1 MSKQIF
7 SKIAKIG
14 EEIRSA
20 EAIKVELATVQ
31 KLSTMTDEVEKAY
44 NKFNND
50 YTKLQSAVKPVVSSG
65 ETLLTLTGSIKNEY
79 SILAADFKKIG
90 LNINDYDEGKKYNRL
105 NAIDQEGTIE
115 DMIREAKLLL

>member
-1 MSKQIF
+1 MSKHIF

-14 EEIRSA
+14 EEVRKA
-20 EAIKVELATVQ
+20 EAVKLELATVQ

>member
-14 EEIRSA
+14 EEVRSA
-20 EAIKVELATVQ
+20 ESIKVEFATVQ

-44 NKFNND
+44 NKFNTD

-65 ETLLTLTGSIKNEY
+65 EALLSLTGSIKNEY

-90 LNINDYDEGKKYNRL
+90 LNINDYDEGKRYNRL

-115 DMIREAKLLL
+115 DMIREAKILL

>member
-14 EEIRSA
+14 EEVRDA
-20 EAIKVELATVQ
+20 ESMKVEFATVQ

-65 ETLLTLTGSIKNEY
+65 ETLLTLTGSLKNEY

-115 DMIREAKLLL
+115 DMIREAKILL

>member
-14 EEIRSA
+14 EEVRSA
-20 EAIKVELATVQ
+20 ESMKVEFATVQ

-65 ETLLTLTGSIKNEY
+65 ETLLTLTGSLKNEY